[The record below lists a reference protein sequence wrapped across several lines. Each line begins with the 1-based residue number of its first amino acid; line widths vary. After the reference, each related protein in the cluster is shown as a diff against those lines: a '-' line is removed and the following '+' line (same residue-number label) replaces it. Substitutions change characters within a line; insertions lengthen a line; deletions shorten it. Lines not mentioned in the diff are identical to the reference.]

1 MPKVKN
7 LKKVILTVYIDKEDA
22 ETIDKLTK
30 MEGTSRSGII
40 RKLIRDYARRHLKDS
55 S

>member
-1 MPKVKN
+1 MSKVKN
-7 LKKVILTVYIDKEDA
+7 LKKVTLTVYIDKEDA

-30 MEGTSRSGII
+30 MEGTSRSAII
-40 RKLIRDYARRHLKDS
+40 RKLVRAYARRHLKES